1 MKKPA
6 HNLLT
11 AFLLLWLTGLTT
23 ACGGDDYHYPD
34 ILQEYLTAH
43 SGADGRLQTVLTDD
57 GTLYDVLNAVT
68 APDETPDTTLRIVAN
83 YACEEDGVG
92 GQGVRLYAAQT
103 TVSPLPLPA
112 DRFEDGI
119 KTDPASVLSIW
130 MGLDYLNI
138 VLEVKAGGGDHTF
151 HFVEDEV
158 RWDETTARREVCL
171 SLRYG
176 RCGKPVRPLQPAQLR
191 GRGRELCL
199 RVYRAIVDLCRAM
212 ANHCNDACLRRIFS
226 LFSWN
231 IKRT

>member
-34 ILQEYLTAH
+34 IFQEYLTAH

-83 YACEEDGVG
+83 YACEADGVG

-103 TVSPLPLPA
+103 TVSPLPFPA

-138 VLEVKAGGGDHTF
+138 VLEVKTGGGDHTF

-158 RWDETTARREVCL
+158 RWDETAARREVCL
-171 SLRYG
+171 SLYHDAGDDPQYYTRRAYLSI
-176 RCGKPVRPLQPAQLR
+176 PLAQYATDDAASLSVR
-191 GRGRELCL
+191 
-199 RVYRAIVDLCRAM
+199 
-212 ANHCNDACLRRIFS
+212 FS
-226 LFSWN
+226 LLNYEGEEESYVFEY
-231 IKRT
+231 IEP

>member
-34 ILQEYLTAH
+34 ILQDYMTAH

-158 RWDETTARREVCL
+158 RWDETAARREVCL
-171 SLRYG
+171 SLYHDAG
-176 RCGKPVRPLQPAQLR
+176 DDPQYYTRCAYLSIPLAQYATDDAASLSVR
-191 GRGRELCL
+191 
-199 RVYRAIVDLCRAM
+199 
-212 ANHCNDACLRRIFS
+212 FS
-226 LFSWN
+226 LLNYEGEEESYVFEY
-231 IKRT
+231 IEP

>member
-34 ILQEYLTAH
+34 ILQDYLTAH

-138 VLEVKAGGGDHTF
+138 VLEVKTGGGDHTF

-158 RWDETTARREVCL
+158 RWNETAARREVCL
-171 SLRYG
+171 SLYHDAGDDPQYYTRRAYLDDAASLS
-176 RCGKPVRPLQPAQLR
+176 VR
-191 GRGRELCL
+191 
-199 RVYRAIVDLCRAM
+199 
-212 ANHCNDACLRRIFS
+212 FS
-226 LFSWN
+226 LLNYEGEEESYVFEY
-231 IKRT
+231 IEP

>member
-112 DRFEDGI
+112 DHFEDGI

-138 VLEVKAGGGDHTF
+138 VLEVKTGGGDHTF

-158 RWDETTARREVCL
+158 RWDETAARREVCL
-171 SLRYG
+171 SLYHDAGDDPQYYTRRAYLSI
-176 RCGKPVRPLQPAQLR
+176 PLAQYAMDDAASLSVR
-191 GRGRELCL
+191 
-199 RVYRAIVDLCRAM
+199 
-212 ANHCNDACLRRIFS
+212 FS
-226 LFSWN
+226 LLNYEGEEESYVFEY
-231 IKRT
+231 IEP